1 VSTFKKRISRIRNIG
16 IIAHID
22 AGKTTLTERFLYYS
36 GISYKIGE
44 VHDGE
49 AQMDYLPQ
57 EKERG
62 ITITAAV
69 TQFLWKDTEI
79 HLIDTPGHVD
89 FTIEVERSLRVL
101 AGAVAVF
108 CAVGG
113 VEPQSEVVWNQ
124 AVKFKVPIIAFV
136 NKMDRPGAGY
146 SDVLIEMREKLGA
159 NPVAVTI
166 PIGSEESFRGVLDL
180 LNMEALFFDDADLGK
195 SVLREAI
202 PPEMV
207 DEAMKLRED
216 LIEAAA
222 DVDDEV
228 AELYLEGRDVPVE
241 KLKRAI
247 RRGTISGM
255 VHPLFAGSALRNMGV
270 QPVMDGIVDFLPSP
284 IEVPPV
290 EGRDSATGR
299 VVTRATDISAPFSG
313 LAFKVL
319 MEEGRKTVLIRVY
332 SGEIKE
338 GSVVLNARTGEREKV
353 ARVFRM
359 HAGKKERTSFGQPGD
374 IVAVRGLK
382 SVGTGDTICDTK
394 EPIEYEPIEVRKPV
408 ISVTLEP
415 ARIGDI
421 EKLKEVVSKITEE
434 DPTLDFKEDEETGQ
448 LILSGVGELQL
459 DVSVDKMRRFYGV
472 NARMG
477 RPQVLMRETV
487 EGTGEG
493 EGIFEREIE
502 EKLYSAVVKVRVSL
516 RERGRG
522 IEIKLGAQVRTMPDS
537 IREAVLLGMEEGS
550 GYGNYGY
557 PVEDILVEVISVAFP
572 HSAQLPQITKVAAA
586 GAFLEAYKK
595 AGPVLLE
602 PIMKIEITVPEEF
615 LGGVIGDFSARK
627 GKVESVDKKAGL
639 SLISG
644 AVPLKTM
651 FGYATDLRSLT
662 QGRGAFTMKFFK
674 FDRSG

>member
-1 VSTFKKRISRIRNIG
+1 MSSFKKRVSRIRNIG

-69 TQFLWKDTEI
+69 TQFPWNNAEV

-124 AVKFKVPIIAFV
+124 AVKFDVPIIAFV
-136 NKMDRPGAGY
+136 NKMDRPGADY
-146 SDVLIEMREKLGA
+146 QNVISEMRKRLGA
-159 NPVAVTI
+159 NPVVLTF
-166 PIGSEESFRGVLDL
+166 PIGAEESFRGVVDVLH
-180 LNMEALFFDDADLGK
+180 MEALYFDESDLGK
-195 SVLREAI
+195 TISRGEIPSGLIGDAGKMREAL
-202 PPEMV
+202 V
-207 DEAMKLRED
+207 
-216 LIEAAA
+216 EAAA
-222 DVDDEV
+222 DGDDEV
-228 AELYLEGRDVPVE
+228 AELYLEGREVPPDV
-241 KLKRAI
+241 LKRAI
-247 RRGTISGM
+247 RKGTLSGRI
-255 VHPLFAGSALRNMGV
+255 HPLFAGSALRNKGV
-270 QPVMDGIVDFLPSP
+270 QPVMDGIADYLPSP

-290 EGRDSATGR
+290 MGKDPSTGR
-299 VVTRATDISAPFSG
+299 EIARTPDISAPLSG
-313 LAFKVL
+313 LAFKVI
-319 MEEGRKTVLIRVY
+319 MEEGRKTVLIRIY

-338 GSVVLNARTGEREKV
+338 GSVLLNTRTGGKEKV

-359 HAGKKERTSFGQPGD
+359 HAGKKERTAAGQPGD

-382 SVGTGDTICDTK
+382 AVGTGDTLCDPG

-415 ARIGDI
+415 AKMSDI
-421 EKLKEVVSKITEE
+421 ERLKEVVSKITEE
-434 DPTLDFKEDEETGQ
+434 DPTLDFREDEETGQ
-448 LILSGVGELQL
+448 LILSGVGELQI
-459 DVSVDKMRRFYGV
+459 DVSIDKMRRFYGV
-472 NARMG
+472 STRMG

-487 EGTGEG
+487 GGTGEG
-493 EGIFEREIE
+493 EGVFEREIE
-502 EKLYSAVVKVRVSL
+502 EKVYSAEVTVRVSP

-522 IEIKLGAQVRTMPDS
+522 VSIELNDTLENLTDAA
-537 IREAVLLGMEEGS
+537 REAVAFGIQEGS
-550 GYGNYGY
+550 GYGAYGH
-557 PVEDILVEVISVAFP
+557 PVEDILVEVRSVAFP
-572 HSAQLPQITKVAAA
+572 HAAQLPQITKVAAA
-586 GAFLEAYKK
+586 RAFLDAYKS
-595 AGPVLLE
+595 AGPILLE
-602 PIMKIEITVPEEF
+602 PVMKIEITVTEEF
-615 LGGVIGDFSARK
+615 LGGVLGDFSSRK
-627 GKVESVDKKAGL
+627 GKVESVEKKAGL
-639 SLISG
+639 SVISG
-644 AVPLKTM
+644 VVPLKTM

-662 QGRGAFTMKFFK
+662 QGRGAFTMKFYT
-674 FDRSG
+674 FDSFA

>member
-1 VSTFKKRISRIRNIG
+1 MG

-69 TQFLWKDTEI
+69 TQFPWKGAEI

-124 AVKFKVPIIAFV
+124 AVKFRVPIIAFV
-136 NKMDRPGAGY
+136 NKMDRPGADY
-146 SDVLIEMREKLGA
+146 LKVMEEMREKLGA
-159 NPVAVTI
+159 NPVIITF
-166 PIGSEESFRGVLDL
+166 PIGSDESFRGVIDIVH
-180 LNMEALFFDDADLGK
+180 MESLSFKDSDLGK
-195 SVLREAI
+195 TVSRGEI
-202 PPEMV
+202 PDEMM
-207 DEAMKLRED
+207 DGAAKLREV
-216 LIEAAA
+216 LVEAAA
-222 DVDDEV
+222 DADDEV
-228 AELYLEGRDVPVE
+228 AELYLDGKEIPVDL
-241 KLKRAI
+241 LKRAI
-247 RRGTISGM
+247 RRATISGKA
-255 VHPLFAGSALRNMGV
+255 HPLFAGSALRNKGI

-284 IEVPPV
+284 IEAPPMRGKV
-290 EGRDSATGR
+290 ASTGGES
-299 VVTRATDISAPFSG
+299 TRPPDISAPFSG
-313 LAFKVL
+313 LAFKVI
-319 MEEGRKTVLIRVY
+319 MEEGRKTVLLRVY
-332 SGEIKE
+332 SGEVRE
-338 GSVVLNARTGEREKV
+338 GSVVQNTRTGEREKV

-359 HAGKKERTSFGQPGD
+359 HAGRKERTDAGQPGD

-382 SVGTGDTICDTK
+382 NVGTGDTICDPAS
-394 EPIEYEPIEVRKPV
+394 PIEYEAIEVKKPV

-415 ARIGDI
+415 ARISDI
-421 EKLKEVVSKITEE
+421 ERLKEVVWKITEE
-434 DPTLDFKEDEETGQ
+434 DPTLNFKEDEETGQ

-459 DVSVDKMRRFYGV
+459 DVSVDKMHRFYGV
-472 NARMG
+472 NAKMG

-487 EGTGEG
+487 EGTGVG
-493 EGIFEREIE
+493 EGSFERDID
-502 EKLYSAVVKVRVSL
+502 EKHYSAQVRVKVSS
-516 RERGRG
+516 RERGSGVKIELGESVGALADSAKDAVVLG
-522 IEIKLGAQVRTMPDS
+522 IQ
-537 IREAVLLGMEEGS
+537 EGS
-550 GYGNYGY
+550 GYGAYGY
-557 PVEDILVEVISVAFP
+557 PVEDILVQVLSVTFP
-572 HSAQLPQITKVAAA
+572 HSAHLPQITKVASA
-586 GAFLEAYKK
+586 GAFLEAYKS

-602 PIMKIEITVPEEF
+602 PMMQIEMTVPEEF

-627 GKVESVDKKAGL
+627 GKVESVDKRIGL
-639 SLISG
+639 SVISG
-644 AVPLKTM
+644 VVPLKTM

-662 QGRGAFTMKFFK
+662 QGRGAFTMKFFT
-674 FDRSG
+674 FDSS